1 MPVSTVFEY
10 CQSINATLLIEYFYK
25 GEKIDDPELYF
36 DLNQG
41 LFEFAYPSEEETQ
54 MMIDRYVIF
63 SSSHKL
69 VISEYGFHLIHL

>member
-10 CQSINATLLIEYFYK
+10 CQSINTRLQIEYFYK

-41 LFEFAYPSEEETQ
+41 LFEFAYPSTEETQ

-63 SSSHKL
+63 SGSHKL